1 MKRRASTLLAA
12 LVLLTLILV
21 LGLGFLSRRSAEYQV
36 ANLQITRAQAR
47 ELALAGLED
56 ARAKLDRDYFFPPQL
71 EIKQNAFQYA
81 ELVYDLDDVTVL
93 GSYEVIVDQTY
104 NEDPYRVITVQATGM
119 AGYPPRSRY
128 RVEAELDASATVR
141 GGTADNPDFW
151 KLIRLVEQ
159 SQPQ

>member
-1 MKRRASTLLAA
+1 MRRRASTLLAA
-12 LVLLTLILV
+12 LVLLTLIFI

-47 ELALAGLED
+47 ELAMAGLED

-71 EIKQNAFQYA
+71 EVKQRAFQYA
-81 ELVYDLDDVTVL
+81 ELVYDLDDVSLL

-104 NEDPYRVITVQATGM
+104 NVEPYRVITVQATGM

-128 RVEAELDASATVR
+128 QVQAELDASPKVR

-151 KLIRLVEQ
+151 KLIRVVEQ